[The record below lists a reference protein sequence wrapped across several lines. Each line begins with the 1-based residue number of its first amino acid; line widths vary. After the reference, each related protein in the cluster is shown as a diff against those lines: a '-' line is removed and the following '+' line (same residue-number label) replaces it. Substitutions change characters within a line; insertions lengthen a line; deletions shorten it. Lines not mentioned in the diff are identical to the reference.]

1 MRNAHKWILMASATL
16 LLAGCGTRVG
26 QWFSKAP
33 DEAIAPAELL
43 EFTPRL
49 EVQTLWQ
56 RKLGDGERLLGL
68 RMSPTPAEGRVYAA
82 DAGGSLFALDAE
94 TGQDIW
100 RNDTDLRLSSSPGVG
115 AGVVVATTLDGD
127 VVAYDADSGSE
138 RWRNR
143 VSSEVVSQPA
153 VGSGLAVVRSI
164 DGRVFGFDLGDGSR
178 RWVFER
184 TTPALALRGKS
195 APLLGQGLVY
205 VGYED
210 GVLVAL
216 RVQDGLRVWEQ
227 RIAEPQGR
235 SEIERLADIG
245 GSMQLGLNEIYA
257 ASYGGQVMALQSQ
270 SGQPLWASDLQSH
283 SGLAL
288 SGRFLLASDVN
299 STIWAIDRT
308 NSSALWRQE
317 GLKNRWIT
325 TPAVHAEHAL
335 VGDKDGYVHWFDLQS
350 GAPAARA
357 RLGRNPIR
365 GAPQVSADSIAYIL
379 DTHGQLAA
387 YRVSRL

>member
-1 MRNAHKWILMASATL
+1 MRNAHKWILLAAATA

-26 QWFSKAP
+26 QLFTKAP
-33 DEAIAPAELL
+33 DEATAPAPLV
-43 EFTPRL
+43 EFEPRL
-49 EVQTLWQ
+49 RVETLWQ
-56 RKLGDGERLLGL
+56 RNLGDGEQKLGL
-68 RMSPTPAEGRVYAA
+68 RMSPTLAEGRVYAA
-82 DAGGSLFALDAE
+82 DAGGSLFALDAGS
-94 TGQDIW
+94 GQDIW
-100 RNDTDLRLSSSPGVG
+100 RNDTGLRLSAGPGVD
-115 AGVVVATTLDGD
+115 AGVVVATSLDGD
-127 VVAYDADSGSE
+127 VVAYEADSGQE
-138 RWRNR
+138 RWRSR
-143 VSSEVVSQPA
+143 VSSEVVSSPA
-153 VGSGLAVVRSI
+153 VGSGLAIVRSI
-164 DGRVFGFDLGDGSR
+164 DGRVFGFDLADGSR

-184 TTPALALRGKS
+184 TVPALALRGKS

-235 SEIERLADIG
+235 SEIERLADVG

-257 ASYGGQVMALQSQ
+257 ASYGGQVMAIQAQ
-270 SGQPLWASDLQSH
+270 NGQPLWATDLKSY
-283 SGLAL
+283 SGVAL
-288 SGRFLLASDVN
+288 SGRFLLAADVD
-299 STIWAIDRT
+299 STVWAIDRT

-317 GLKNRWIT
+317 ALKNRWVT
-325 TPAVHAEHAL
+325 TPAVQAEHVL
-335 VGDKDGYVHWFDLQS
+335 VGDSDGYVHWFDLQS

-365 GAPQVSADSIAYIL
+365 GAPQVSTDSVAYIL
-379 DTHGQLAA
+379 DTQGQLVA